1 MISAGILGQNYPR
14 LHTHSELGLKLYSKP
29 DTESSMFK
37 GMTILIYLFERGIS
51 TKSFNKDNSM
61 VE

>member
-37 GMTILIYLFERGIS
+37 GMTILIYLFERN
-51 TKSFNKDNSM
+51 KHKELLNKDNSM